1 MRPRFLTLRA
11 QASRMKYLLLLL
23 LSLPL
28 AAETLSLDQADG
40 TRLYYYYDAP
50 AQKGPLV
57 VILQGSECLRVRDK
71 YAAFIDKFRNGGI
84 GVLRVEKPGLTPDTP
99 PGECPTAYLQRNTLE
114 RRIWDLLSVIGEM
127 RKNPG
132 WDGRL
137 ALVGGSEG
145 AMLAGLTAPLIPET
159 RAVVLISGGGGDTFA
174 EEITQMMQAQGAPP
188 QQLEQFQELCRQ
200 VHQEP
205 TTRQEWGSDG
215 KMARNTHL
223 WLSRAEDLA
232 IYRSLLRVEAPV
244 LVVHGA
250 ADKST
255 PLHSAQKLLELFQQ
269 AGHTNLE
276 LRIEK
281 EDGHSPSAQSMEATL
296 DWVIDKLKKDASRYN
311 ADLVVVTEE
320 AGEFYLPVGEAFG

>member
-1 MRPRFLTLRA
+1 
-11 QASRMKYLLLLL
+11 MKYLLLLL

-50 AQKGPLV
+50 TEKGPLV
-57 VILQGSECLRVRDK
+57 VILQGSECRRVSDK
-71 YAAFIDKFRNGGI
+71 YAAFVDKFHKSGI

-99 PGECPTAYLQRNTLE
+99 LGECPAAYLQRNTLE
-114 RRIWDLLSVIGEM
+114 RRIWDLLSVMGEM
-127 RKNPG
+127 RKNSR

-145 AMLAGLTAPLIPET
+145 AMLAGLTAPLILET

-174 EEITQMMQAQGAPP
+174 EEISQMMQTGGAPTS
-188 QQLEQFQELCRQ
+188 QLEQFHELCRQ

-205 TTRQEWGSDG
+205 SATKEWGSDG

-232 IYRSLLRVEAPV
+232 IYRPLLRVEAPI

-250 ADKST
+250 ADQST
-255 PLHSAQKLLELFQQ
+255 PLHSAQKLQQIFQQ

-296 DWVIDKLKKDASRYN
+296 DWVIDKFKKDVSRSKASR
-311 ADLVVVTEE
+311 
-320 AGEFYLPVGEAFG
+320 

>member
-1 MRPRFLTLRA
+1 M
-11 QASRMKYLLLLL
+11 LL

-28 AAETLSLDQADG
+28 AAESLEQADG
-40 TRLYYYYDAP
+40 AKLYYYYDAP

-57 VILQGSECLRVRDK
+57 VILQGSECRHVNDK
-71 YAAFIDKFRNGGI
+71 YASFIAKFQQANI

-127 RKNPG
+127 RKNSL
-132 WDGRL
+132 WDGGL

-159 RAVVLISGGGGDTFA
+159 KAVALISGGGGDTFA
-174 EEITQMMQAQGAPP
+174 EEITQMMRSQGAPD
-188 QQLEQFQELCRQ
+188 QQLEQFHQLCQQ
-200 VHQEP
+200 VHLQP
-205 TTRQEWGSDG
+205 TTTQEWGSDG

-232 IYRSLLRVEAPV
+232 IYRPLLRVEAPI
-244 LVVHGA
+244 LVVHGG

-255 PLHSAQKLLELFQQ
+255 PVHSAQKLQQIFQEK
-269 AGHTNLE
+269 GRTNLE

-281 EDGHSPSAQSMEATL
+281 EDGHAPSAQSMEATL
-296 DWVIDKLKKDASRYN
+296 DWVIDKLKNEASRSK
-311 ADLVVVTEE
+311 AS
-320 AGEFYLPVGEAFG
+320 P

>member
-1 MRPRFLTLRA
+1 
-11 QASRMKYLLLLL
+11 MKFLLLLFL
-23 LSLPL
+23 ALPL
-28 AAETLSLDQADG
+28 QAETLSLDQADG

-50 AQKGPLV
+50 LEKGPLA
-57 VILQGSECLRVRDK
+57 VILQGSECRRVSDK
-71 YAAFIDKFRNGGI
+71 YASFIERFNKANI
-84 GVLRVEKPGLTPDTP
+84 GVLRVEKPGLVPDTP

-114 RRIWDLLSVIGEM
+114 RRIWDLLSVLGEM
-127 RKNPG
+127 RKHPQ

-145 AMLAGLTAPLIPET
+145 AMLAALSAPLIPET
-159 RAVVLISGGGGDTFA
+159 RAVALISGGGGDTFA
-174 EEITQMMQAQGAPP
+174 EEITQMMRAQGAPDG
-188 QQLEQFQELCRQ
+188 QLKQFQELCAQ

-205 TTRQEWGSDG
+205 TTTREWGSDG

-232 IYRSLLRVEAPV
+232 IYRPLLRAEAPI

-250 ADKST
+250 ADQST
-255 PLHSAQKLLELFQQ
+255 PLHSAEKLQEIFQE
-269 AGHTNLE
+269 AGHQNLQ

-296 DWVIDKLKKDASRYN
+296 EWVIDKLKNEASRSR
-311 ADLVVVTEE
+311 AW
-320 AGEFYLPVGEAFG
+320 P